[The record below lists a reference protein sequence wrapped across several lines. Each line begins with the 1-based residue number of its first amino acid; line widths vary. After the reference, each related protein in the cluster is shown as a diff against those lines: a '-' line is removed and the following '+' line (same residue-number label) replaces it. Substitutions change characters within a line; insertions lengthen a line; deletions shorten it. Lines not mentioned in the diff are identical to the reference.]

1 MGKYQRIREGDFT
14 FLFKYDEV
22 DSTLLHIFA
31 RHLMEV
37 DDALDLFFETE
48 ANWNKEFERFE
59 NYSETHGLFWFWRN
73 EKTKVVMI
81 ITCFRIE

>member
-1 MGKYQRIREGDFT
+1 MGKYRRVKEGGIT

-22 DSTLLHIFA
+22 DQTLLHIFA

-37 DDALDLFFETE
+37 DDALDLFFDTD
-48 ANWNKEFERFE
+48 ASWNEQFERYE
-59 NYSETHGLFWFWRN
+59 NYSETHGLFWFWRD
-73 EKTKVVMI
+73 EKAKVVMI